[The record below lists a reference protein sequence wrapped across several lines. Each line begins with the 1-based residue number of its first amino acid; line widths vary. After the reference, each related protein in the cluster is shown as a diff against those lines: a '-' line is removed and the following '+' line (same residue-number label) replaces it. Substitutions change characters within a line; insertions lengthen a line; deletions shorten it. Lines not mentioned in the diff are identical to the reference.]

1 MLSIITKLII
11 GLAGLSYWHLRFD
24 LDKSGYSLGCGGSVA
39 HSRQKQV
46 PRCDGHDKTTG
57 LNHRP
62 FQVDNSSKVAFS
74 AVVSQN
80 PVFRA
85 VREVRIVGS
94 LGSQLPPV
102 QSSGVGLFFPRL
114 LRNELQVL
122 SRQIAIGY
130 DHSQRAI
137 LIAAHNGV

>member
-74 AVVSQN
+74 AVVVWLDCPTGICDSIWTN
-80 PVFRA
+80 LVIRL
-85 VREVRIVGS
+85 VVVEVSPIQGRNKFGGERGTIR
-94 LGSQLPPV
+94 
-102 QSSGVGLFFPRL
+102 PRGEISA
-114 LRNELQVL
+114 R
-122 SRQIAIGY
+122 SR
-130 DHSQRAI
+130 
-137 LIAAHNGV
+137 